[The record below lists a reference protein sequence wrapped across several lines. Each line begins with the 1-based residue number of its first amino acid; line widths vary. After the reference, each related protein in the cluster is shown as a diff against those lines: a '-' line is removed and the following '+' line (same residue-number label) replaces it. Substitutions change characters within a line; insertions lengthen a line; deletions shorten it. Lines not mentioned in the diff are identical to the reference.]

1 MLCPAGLLQFWFY
14 TMKKHW
20 FGCPPEIDELVF
32 NTWKHNL
39 DLDYEETYDIH
50 ANLSKII
57 LYDQISRHILRYTN
71 QQDKQSYY
79 DSKAL
84 KIFETS
90 GILSKLEELDEEKR
104 CFALMPLRHTFLE
117 HNLKICLD
125 RVKYWI
131 DQSMHPMYERF
142 HQATV
147 KALAQINNKKN
158 LLYEKFVTDINV
170 FCPVLDP
177 AAPNNFMIP
186 EVCVET
192 KLANEFKRYCKL
204 HNNQLIVSVSG
215 GVDSMVCLYLARHCF
230 PSAEIKA
237 ISINYANRPEQSI
250 EIDMVNYICS
260 KLNVK
265 HYVRVINEIQRVRDS
280 HREFYETIT
289 REIRF
294 ASYKN
299 VSGDNTKVQVI
310 LGHNQD
316 DTLENVFSNIKKGI
330 NYDNLFGMDHN
341 SIEKDVCICR
351 PLLCVPKSDII
362 KFANDHNIPYTY
374 DSTPSWSER
383 GRLRDIL
390 IPSIKSFDPNMLPGI
405 IQMATNFK
413 EIYQVYEKSIPKIY
427 HSKGGKSCSI
437 TINNEIYILDY
448 WKKILTNVA
457 LEFKIPFIS
466 NKSINHMIT
475 QLKINHRKNDEL
487 SRIILSKNLLVVVN
501 LITNTFVF
509 KLTK

>member
-1 MLCPAGLLQFWFY
+1 MNHLSGLLPFWFN

-20 FGCPPEIDELVF
+20 FGCPSEIDELVF
-32 NTWKHNL
+32 KTWNYTL
-39 DLDYEETYDIH
+39 DLEYEETSNIY

-57 LYDQISRHILRYTN
+57 LYDQVSRHILRYTN
-71 QQDKQSYY
+71 NQDRQTYY
-79 DSKAL
+79 DNKAL
-84 KIFETS
+84 YIFRTS
-90 GILSKLEELDEEKR
+90 EILNKLEELREEER
-104 CFALMPLRHTFLE
+104 CFALMPLRHTFIE
-117 HNLKICLD
+117 DNLQICLD
-125 RVKYWI
+125 HVKSWM

-147 KALAQINNKKN
+147 KALAQINNKKD
-158 LLYEKFVTDINV
+158 LLYQKTIADIN
-170 FCPVLDP
+170 FFLPVLDP
-177 AAPNNFMIP
+177 AAPNYFMITP
-186 EVCVET
+186 VCVET
-192 KLANEFKRYCKL
+192 KLSNEFKRYCQL
-204 HNNQLIVSVSG
+204 VNNQLIVSVSG
-215 GVDSMVCLYLARHCF
+215 GVDSMVCVYLARHCF
-230 PSAEIKA
+230 PTAEIKA
-237 ISINYANRPEQSI
+237 ISINYANRVEQSI

-265 HYVRVINEIQRVRDS
+265 HFVRTINEIHRIRDS
-280 HREFYETIT
+280 HREFYETVT

-299 VSGDNTKVQVI
+299 VIGDNVNVQVI

-330 NYDNLFGMDHN
+330 NYDNLFGMEHH
-341 SIEKDVCICR
+341 SIEKDVCIAR

-362 KFANDHNIPYTY
+362 KFAHDHNIPYTY

-413 EIYQVYEKSIPKIY
+413 EIYQVYEKSIPKINRT
-427 HSKGGKSCSI
+427 SNTTCSV
-437 TINNEIYILDY
+437 TLNNEIYILDY

-457 LEFKIPFIS
+457 LEFKIAFIS

-475 QLKINHRKNDEL
+475 QLKINHRKNDQV
-487 SRIILSKNLLVVVN
+487 SRIILSKNLFVVVN
-501 LITNTFVF
+501 LMTNTFVF
-509 KLTK
+509 KLT

>member
-1 MLCPAGLLQFWFY
+1 MNHLSGLLPFWFN

-20 FGCPPEIDELVF
+20 FGCPSEIDELVF
-32 NTWKHNL
+32 KTWNYTL
-39 DLDYEETYDIH
+39 DLEYEETANIYT
-50 ANLSKII
+50 NLSKII

-71 QQDKQSYY
+71 NQDKQSYY
-79 DSKAL
+79 DNKAL
-84 KIFETS
+84 YIFRTS
-90 GILSKLEELDEEKR
+90 EILNKLEELREEER

-117 HNLKICLD
+117 HNLQICLD
-125 RVKYWI
+125 HVKSWM

-147 KALAQINNKKN
+147 KALAQINNEKD
-158 LLYEKFVTDINV
+158 LLYEKTITNINYL
-170 FCPVLDP
+170 CPVLDP
-177 AAPNNFMIP
+177 AAPNNFMISP
-186 EVCVET
+186 VCVET
-192 KLANEFKRYCKL
+192 KLSNEFKRYC
-204 HNNQLIVSVSG
+204 HPYNNQLIVSVSG

-230 PSAEIKA
+230 PSIEIKA
-237 ISINYANRPEQSI
+237 ISINYANRVEQTI

-265 HYVRVINEIQRVRDS
+265 HYVRTINEIKRVRDS
-280 HREFYETIT
+280 HREFYETVT

-299 VSGDNTKVQVI
+299 VIKDNVNIQVI

-330 NYDNLFGMDHN
+330 NYDNLFGMEHH
-341 SIEKDVCICR
+341 SIEKDVCIAR
-351 PLLCVPKSDII
+351 PLLCMPKSDII
-362 KFANDHNIPYTY
+362 KFAHDHNIPYTY

-413 EIYQVYEKSIPKIY
+413 EIYQVYEKSIPKINRT
-427 HSKGGKSCSI
+427 SNTTCSVI
-437 TINNEIYILDY
+437 LNNEIYILDY

-475 QLKINHRKNDEL
+475 QLKINHRKNDQV
-487 SRIILSKNLLVVVN
+487 SRIILSKNLFVVVN
-501 LITNTFVF
+501 LMTNTFVF